1 MSAANN
7 LPSSRW
13 LGVVGLVVVVLLV
26 WLVASNLTATVP
38 AGHVGVVSTF
48 GKVHEET
55 LPEGL
60 HLVAPWNSVHKMS
73 ARTQG
78 MEQHMD
84 ALTTDGASVAVDASL
99 LFSLDRGQA
108 AQVYQTIGGDE
119 GDGGYVKTVVEPEFR
134 AATRRTV
141 ANYRAEALY
150 SDKRS
155 TVETELQQY
164 LEGVLQKRGIV
175 CEKVMLR
182 SIQLPPSVKAS
193 IDQKMVA
200 EQKAEAMKY
209 ELMTAEQ
216 EAKRKLI
223 EAKATAD
230 AQETI
235 KKTLDETYIRYLWV
249 KALETAAQNHSAT
262 IYVPTG
268 RDGLPLV
275 STLTPAGGGDV
286 KDGK

>member
-7 LPSSRW
+7 LPARW
-13 LGVVGLVVVVLLV
+13 LAVVGVVVVVIVLWVVVSHL
-26 WLVASNLTATVP
+26 AATVP
-38 AGHVGVVSTF
+38 AGHVGVVTTF
-48 GKVHEET
+48 GRVHEET
-55 LPEGL
+55 LPEGI
-60 HLVAPWNSVHKMS
+60 HVVAPWNSVHNMS

-78 MEQHMD
+78 VEQHMD

-99 LFSLDRGQA
+99 LFSLDSGQA
-108 AQVYQTIGGDE
+108 AKVYKGLGGE
-119 GDGGYVKTVVEPEFR
+119 EEYIKVVVEPEFR

-155 TVETELQQY
+155 VVETEIQQY
-164 LEGVLQKRGIV
+164 LEDVLNKRGLV

-182 SIQLPPSVKAS
+182 SIQLPPSVKSS

-200 EQKAEAMKY
+200 EQKSEAMKY

-223 EAKATAD
+223 EAKATAES
-230 AQETI
+230 QETI
-235 KKTLDETYIRYLWV
+235 KKTLDDAYIRYLWV
-249 KALETAAQNHSAT
+249 KALETAAQNRSAT

-275 STLTPAGGGDV
+275 STIASPPANGSR
-286 KDGK
+286 DGK